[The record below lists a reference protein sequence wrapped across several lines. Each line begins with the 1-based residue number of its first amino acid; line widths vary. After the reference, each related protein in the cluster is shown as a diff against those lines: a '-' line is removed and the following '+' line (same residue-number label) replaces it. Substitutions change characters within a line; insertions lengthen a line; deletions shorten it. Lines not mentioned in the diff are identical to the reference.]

1 MTTKSMAYDNAT
13 YVSRNS
19 ESMGEIGG
27 AATTQY
33 AKFCAFTASLAFS
46 AQLTVTTAGT
56 SAGGNTVT
64 FNKISGTATTALA
77 TATLGTGVA
86 GTTLNVPLSTSAGG
100 VALLQGDLVVAVT
113 GADVV
118 GKAALTYEAAP
129 APGATITV

>member
-1 MTTKSMAYDNAT
+1 MATKSMFYDNPT
-13 YVSRNS
+13 YTSRNS

-33 AKFCAFTASLAFS
+33 AKFCAFTASIAYS

-77 TATLGTGVA
+77 TATLGTSAA
-86 GTTLNVPLSTSAGG
+86 GTTLNVPLSTAAGG
-100 VALLQGDLVVAVT
+100 ISMLQGDLVVAVT

-118 GKAALTYEAAP
+118 GKAALSYEAAP
-129 APGATITV
+129 APLATVTV